1 MRGAVRKEL
10 LSSGFFPGSFLSLF
24 LFFSSLSLVVLW
36 RVYSV
41 DRALMP
47 NGVASAFVA
56 VHPFLLSTSLA
67 MDGSEARFDL
77 QLLFFGFLLA
87 LTPGA
92 S

>member
-24 LFFSSLSLVVLW
+24 FFVLPFSHVVLW

-47 NGVASAFVA
+47 DGVASAFVT

-67 MDGSEARFDL
+67 VDGSEARFDL

-87 LTPGA
+87 PTPGA